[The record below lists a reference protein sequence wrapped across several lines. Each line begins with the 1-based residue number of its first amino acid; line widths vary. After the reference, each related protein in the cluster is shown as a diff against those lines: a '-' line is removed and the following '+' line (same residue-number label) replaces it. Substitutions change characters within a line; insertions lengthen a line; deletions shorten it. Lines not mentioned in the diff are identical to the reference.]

1 MHRKNAPAV
10 HSIGSFLLPNVH
22 RCRARHQK
30 HTFLVHLSRQCA
42 RFVGGVLEEK
52 TRDSRRRC
60 VFSTHFLHAHE
71 KCTVHRQ
78 RADDAAA
85 SLRSD
90 LARLLHDF
98 PVSTVRKRS
107 RHLGRVRWPRARA
120 FPRTQK
126 KLHREQRS
134 GGNAGNARGIRDLAR
149 QKKKHPVTGT
159 GHGNTNGNNM
169 ENLQDG
175 SGHGQQ

>member
-1 MHRKNAPAV
+1 MHRKNAPAA
-10 HSIGSFLLPNVH
+10 HSIGSFLLPSVH

-52 TRDSRRRC
+52 TRDSRRRY

-134 GGNAGNARGIRDLAR
+134 GEMQGMHEGSEIWLDRRKNIR
-149 QKKKHPVTGT
+149 
-159 GHGNTNGNNM
+159 
-169 ENLQDG
+169 
-175 SGHGQQ
+175 